1 MKKVMVQ
8 PNPIKDTGLGVT
20 QELIRVLLKYEF
32 QVLMR
37 KEIRPLINSELDR
50 EVAHRVRFY
59 DDEDI
64 YKECD
69 FIMVIGGD
77 GTILKIAVQAAAH
90 NKPILGVNCGTI
102 GFMSEIEPNE
112 LDLVEKVKTGEYTL
126 DHRLML
132 DVSVVDE
139 NGQVTYQSTVLN
151 EGVVSKDFMNKVT
164 PMEVLVD
171 GQEALSFGGDGVI
184 VCTPTGSTA
193 YSLAAGGPILAP
205 SSACIAVTPICPH
218 SLTVKSFVVS
228 GDSTITIVP
237 RYRTHRIFLSPD
249 GFQPWEL
256 KEGDRVVFRRS
267 ERTFPLLRVKGLGF
281 YQNIYQKLSNVR
293 TGR

>member
-126 DHRLML
+126 DQRLML

-171 GQEALSFGGDGVI
+171 GQEAFSFGGDGVI

-193 YSLAAGGPILAP
+193 YSLAGGPILAP

>member
-1 MKKVMVQ
+1 MRKVMVQ
-8 PNPIKDTGLGVT
+8 PNPIKDSGLGVT
-20 QELIRVLLKYEF
+20 QELIRVLLQYDF

-50 EVAHRVRFY
+50 EIAHRVRFFD
-59 DDEDI
+59 DDEI
-64 YKECD
+64 YKACD

-90 NKPILGVNCGTI
+90 DKPILGVNCGTI

-112 LDLVEKVKTGEYTL
+112 LDLVEKVKNGEYTL

-171 GQEALSFGGDGVI
+171 GQEAFSFGGDGVI

-193 YSLAAGGPILAP
+193 YSLAAGGPIVMPDASVMVL
-205 SSACIAVTPICPH
+205 SPICGKPH
-218 SLTVKSFVVS
+218 
-228 GDSTITIVP
+228 D
-237 RYRTHRIFLSPD
+237 H
-249 GFQPWEL
+249 
-256 KEGDRVVFRRS
+256 
-267 ERTFPLLRVKGLGF
+267 PLLTPKAEIRQEKGRF
-281 YQNIYQKLSNVR
+281 YGYGTLVR
-293 TGR
+293 W

>member
-1 MKKVMVQ
+1 MRKVMVQ
-8 PNPIKDTGLGVT
+8 PNPIKDSGLGVT
-20 QELIRVLLKYEF
+20 QELIRVLLQYDF

-50 EVAHRVRFY
+50 EIAHRVRFFD
-59 DDEDI
+59 DDEI
-64 YKECD
+64 YKACD

-90 NKPILGVNCGTI
+90 DKPILGVNCGTI

-112 LDLVEKVKTGEYTL
+112 LELVEKVKNGEYTL

-171 GQEALSFGGDGVI
+171 GQEAFSFGGDGVI

-193 YSLAAGGPILAP
+193 YSLAAGGPNLAP

-237 RYRTHRIFLSPD
+237 KYRTHRIFLSPD

>member
-1 MKKVMVQ
+1 MKTVAFHVNGSK
-8 PNPIKDTGLGVT
+8 TGASTVRARIAALVRDCGME
-20 QELIRVLLKYEF
+20 ELSESAETAPDAVIVL
-32 QVLMR
+32 
-37 KEIRPLINSELDR
+37 
-50 EVAHRVRFY
+50 
-59 DDEDI
+59 
-64 YKECD
+64 
-69 FIMVIGGD
+69 GGD
-77 GTILKIAVQAAAH
+77 GTMLSAVHRFPGVPLLGLNLGSLGYLSSVDEARFEEAVRALAAGNFRISRRVALEVDGKIAL
-90 NKPILGVNCGTI
+90 N
-102 GFMSEIEPNE
+102 
-112 LDLVEKVKTGEYTL
+112 
-126 DHRLML
+126 
-132 DVSVVDE
+132 DV
-139 NGQVTYQSTVLN
+139 
-151 EGVVSKDFMNKVT
+151 VVSRGVSGHAMRLK
-164 PMEVLVD
+164 LSVD
-171 GQEALSFGGDGVI
+171 GRSAASFSADGLVI
-184 VCTPTGSTA
+184 ATPTGSTA